1 MTLKQIITAATIVA
15 FGMSANTAL
24 ASKKDEAYSACKTHV
39 SELHEGQA
47 NIKLK
52 KIRKRD
58 GNLEVN
64 VKVSANGDRFSA
76 RCVVARDGT
85 LSYTDGNTVVAKN

>member
-1 MTLKQIITAATIVA
+1 MNLKQIITVATISA

-24 ASKKDEAYSACKTHV
+24 ADAKGEAYSACKNHV

-64 VKVSANGDRFSA
+64 LRVSASGERYQA
-76 RCVVARDGT
+76 QCIVARDGT
-85 LSYTDGNTVVAKN
+85 LNYTDGNRVVAKN